1 MGEAAL
7 KFPHLRPWKPGES
20 GNPAGRPKG
29 CRVKLE
35 ARFLADLLADWN
47 EHGAK
52 TLAAAREKDPVG
64 YVKVAASLMP
74 KQIQDD
80 SGLEDFNRDELRLA
94 IDALRSFVALRASG
108 EPGGEVSEPAKAQ

>member
-1 MGEAAL
+1 MSAVL
-7 KFPHLRPWKPGES
+7 QRDWLFKPGQS

-29 CRVKLE
+29 ARAKLE
-35 ARFLADLLADWN
+35 YAFLDDLYADWK
-47 EHGAK
+47 EHGAA

-108 EPGGEVSEPAKAQ
+108 EPRGEVSEPAKAE